1 MKPSSINLNISNGKL
16 LAILS
21 VYLVPLITNILNQNL
36 SILPSSLTTALNTLS
51 IMIQAPLMLII
62 LVGFTEDKKINF
74 FIGVA
79 LTLLLSFSSIGLA
92 VWGVKEKSLANI
104 LMTGSITVFT
114 FASFLF
120 IKFIKMSLIEKR
132 EIKATVILS
141 GIIFAFGSYVAL
153 LTLNMINPQK
163 HAADI
168 WMLLGLVTI
177 ISATLIGITISIHK
191 LSNVNRTILT
201 SIKFHQEGEGYA
213 LPGERFPLRAIQ

>member
-1 MKPSSINLNISNGKL
+1 MKTSSINLNISNGKL

-21 VYLVPLITNILNQNL
+21 VYLVPFITNILNQNL
-36 SILPSSLTTALNTLS
+36 SILPSSLSTVFNTLS

-79 LTLLLSFSSIGLA
+79 LTLLLSFSSVGLA
-92 VWGVKEKSLANI
+92 VWGVNEKSLANI

-114 FASFLF
+114 FASLVF
-120 IKFIKMSLIEKR
+120 IKFIKLSLVEKK

-141 GIIFAFGSYVAL
+141 GITFAFGSYVAL
-153 LTLNMINPQK
+153 LSLNMINPQK
-163 HAADI
+163 HAEDI

-177 ISATLIGITISIHK
+177 ISASLIGIIISMHK
-191 LSNVNRTILT
+191 LNNVNRTILT

>member
-1 MKPSSINLNISNGKL
+1 MQLVISVHVR
-16 LAILS
+16 ICLS
-21 VYLVPLITNILNQNL
+21 VERCEIF
-36 SILPSSLTTALNTLS
+36 S
-51 IMIQAPLMLII
+51 
-62 LVGFTEDKKINF
+62 INF

-79 LTLLLSFSSIGLA
+79 LTLLLSFSSVGLA
-92 VWGVKEKSLANI
+92 VWGVNEKSLANI

-114 FASFLF
+114 FASLVF
-120 IKFIKMSLIEKR
+120 IKFIKLSLVEKK

-153 LTLNMINPQK
+153 LSLNMINPQK
-163 HAADI
+163 HAGDI

-177 ISATLIGITISIHK
+177 ISASLIGIIISVHK
-191 LSNVNRTILT
+191 LNNVNRTILT